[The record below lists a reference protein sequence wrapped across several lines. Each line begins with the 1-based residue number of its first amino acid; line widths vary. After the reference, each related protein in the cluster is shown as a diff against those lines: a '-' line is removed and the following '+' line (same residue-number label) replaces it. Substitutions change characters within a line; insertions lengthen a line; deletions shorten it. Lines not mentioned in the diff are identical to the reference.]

1 MRWWRRRCWRRL
13 DEKEVKSVNSK
24 LDSCGNEH
32 EHGTIIII
40 INNNVDVVIWFW
52 KSGLCHCYTIYMA
65 TAYTYAWFAF
75 TIAGKSTVTDSILLF
90 TYSEILPAF
99 DEYNE
104 KKFAHTFFGWYND
117 ILHRL
122 DQVREE
128 MNMNMEKTK
137 DALINIKICLCQCT
151 MCYDDVR
158 AWNEFGPMAQLNLLL
173 KIILTVQTRIKI
185 CK

>member
-1 MRWWRRRCWRRL
+1 MVPSSSSSTTTSTSSYGFENPDYAIVIQYTWPPPIRMHDLRSQLQANQPLQTQFYCLHTQKYCQLLMNTMR
-13 DEKEVKSVNSK
+13 
-24 LDSCGNEH
+24 
-32 EHGTIIII
+32 
-40 INNNVDVVIWFW
+40 
-52 KSGLCHCYTIYMA
+52 
-65 TAYTYAWFAF
+65 
-75 TIAGKSTVTDSILLF
+75 
-90 TYSEILPAF
+90 
-99 DEYNE
+99 

-117 ILHRL
+117 IFHRL